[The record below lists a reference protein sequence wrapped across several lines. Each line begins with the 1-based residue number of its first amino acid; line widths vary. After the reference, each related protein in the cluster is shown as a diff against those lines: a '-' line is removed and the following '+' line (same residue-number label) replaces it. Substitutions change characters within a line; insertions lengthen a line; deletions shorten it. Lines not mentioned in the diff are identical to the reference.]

1 MGTHPIFE
9 SDFDCLTDV
18 LKMTSF
24 IQVPIEMKVGKGNR
38 ILGPLKRDPSVEV
51 SAYRDNQFK
60 GTRREQDKLLYTTST
75 LYIGNLSFYTTEEQ
89 ITELFSK
96 CGDLKR
102 VIMGLDK
109 VKRTPCGFCFVEYF
123 TRDSAANAMRWTNG
137 TRLDDRIIRC
147 DWDCGFVEGRQYGR
161 GKTGGQV
168 RDEYRTDYDPGRG
181 GYGKRNEDAS
191 NRKRKMM
198 RHSEKYERAEENSKR
213 RRRRNSSE

>member
-1 MGTHPIFE
+1 M
-9 SDFDCLTDV
+9 SA
-18 LKMTSF
+18 F
-24 IQVPIEMKVGKGNR
+24 IQIPIEEKVGKGNR
-38 ILGPLKRDPSVEV
+38 ILRPLKRDPMIEV

-60 GTRREQDKLLYTTST
+60 GTRREQDRLLHSTST

-89 ITELFSK
+89 ITELFGK

-102 VIMGLDK
+102 VVMGLDK
-109 VKRTPCGFCFVEYF
+109 VKRTPCGFCFVEYY
-123 TRDSAANAMRWTNG
+123 TRDSAENAMRWING
-137 TRLDDRIIRC
+137 TRLDDRIVRS
-147 DWDCGFVEGRQYGR
+147 DWDCGFIEGRQYGR

-198 RHSEKYERAEENSKR
+198 RDSDKYERTEENSKR
-213 RRRRNSSE
+213 RRRNSGSD

>member
-9 SDFDCLTDV
+9 SDFDCLTD
-18 LKMTSF
+18 MTSF
-24 IQVPIEMKVGKGNR
+24 IQVPIEKKVGKGNR
-38 ILGPLKRDPSVEV
+38 ILRPLKRDPMIEV

-60 GTRREQDKLLYTTST
+60 GTRREQDRLLHSTST

-89 ITELFSK
+89 ITELFAK

-102 VIMGLDK
+102 VVMGLDK
-109 VKRTPCGFCFVEYF
+109 VKRTPCGFCFVEYY
-123 TRDSAANAMRWTNG
+123 TRDSAENAMRWVNG
-137 TRLDDRIIRC
+137 TRLDDRIIRS
-147 DWDCGFVEGRQYGR
+147 DWDCGFIEGRQYGR

-181 GYGKRNEDAS
+181 GYGKRNEDTG

-198 RHSEKYERAEENSKR
+198 RDSEKYERSEENSKR
-213 RRRRNSSE
+213 RRKNSGSD